1 MSNTVPICGV
11 CGDGGHGIQFP
22 LFPKTEGAEFGTIC
36 VGCDNDSL
44 YSAASFDTPEE
55 EIILC
60 LSSTSPETKPTKE
73 GESK

>member
-22 LFPKTEGAEFGTIC
+22 LFPKTEGAE
-36 VGCDNDSL
+36 

-60 LSSTSPETKPTKE
+60 LSSTSPER
-73 GESK
+73 